1 LIKSV
6 VLILLVLFELQ
17 GFTIENSY
25 NAAQQKALKSN
36 KILLVFLTKK
46 GCSVCNKALV
56 KMIKSKSLASL
67 IEKNAVFVLIY
78 QEQKESFPIEML
90 YTTQYPTLFF
100 LDREELFT
108 CKALRGN
115 INITKIIRCLDP

>member
-1 LIKSV
+1 M
-6 VLILLVLFELQ
+6 FELE

-25 NAAQQKALKSN
+25 NTAQYKALKSN

-46 GCSVCNKALV
+46 GCSACNKALM
-56 KMIKSKSLASL
+56 KMINSKRLTSL
-67 IEKNAVFVLIY
+67 IEKNAVFVLVY
-78 QEQKESFPIEML
+78 RNQEESFPIEML

-115 INITKIIRCLDP
+115 INITKTMDCLHP